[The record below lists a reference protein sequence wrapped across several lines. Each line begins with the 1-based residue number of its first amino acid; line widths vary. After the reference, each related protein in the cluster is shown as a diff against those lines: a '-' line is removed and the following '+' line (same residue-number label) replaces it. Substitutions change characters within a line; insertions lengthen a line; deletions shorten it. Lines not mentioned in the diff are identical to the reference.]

1 MISPHMSCQVAPFLP
16 SCARLSRW
24 NHAAG
29 KTRTCTFSCFQ
40 STIKSLSNMQRDIV
54 LEQFNLDDVTNLEG
68 LYVEIQTSNHQ
79 TSR

>member
-1 MISPHMSCQVAPFLP
+1 
-16 SCARLSRW
+16 
-24 NHAAG
+24 
-29 KTRTCTFSCFQ
+29 
-40 STIKSLSNMQRDIV
+40 MQRDIV